1 MKFELS
7 DKQKLVRR
15 NVRKFAE
22 KVLAPVAPIIDENA
36 EFNWETAKELS
47 KINAWGIQIPEK
59 YGGAGLNT
67 VSYAVTIEEMIGKK
81 EIVIKNFK
89 Y

>member
-7 DKQKLVRR
+7 EKQKLVRR

-22 KVLAPVAPIIDENA
+22 KVLAPIAPIIDKEA
-36 EFNWETAKELS
+36 KFNWDAAKELA

-59 YGGAGLNT
+59 YGGAGLNS
-67 VSYAVTIEEMIGKK
+67 VSYAVTIEEISR
-81 EIVIKNFK
+81 ICA
-89 Y
+89 